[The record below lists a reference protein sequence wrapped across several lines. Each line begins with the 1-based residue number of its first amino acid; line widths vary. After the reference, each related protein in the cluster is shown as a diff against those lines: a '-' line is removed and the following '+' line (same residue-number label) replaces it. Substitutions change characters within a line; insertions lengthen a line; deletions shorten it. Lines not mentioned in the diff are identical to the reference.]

1 MGRMECPQCLHRG
14 NRRVRCQ
21 RDPIGAA
28 ELRAVRKGAPDADP
42 HLLAQH
48 LHLGR
53 VERVEFVSGGQR
65 GMRAE
70 DVEVLRPR
78 GLGVV
83 RR

>member
-1 MGRMECPQCLHRG
+1 M
-14 NRRVRCQ
+14 RCQ

-53 VERVEFVSGGQR
+53 VERLELVSGGQC
-65 GMRAE
+65 GMRAD
-70 DVEVLRPR
+70 DVEVLRSR
-78 GLGVV
+78 CLDVV